1 MAALVRVLS
10 LLPANDPHREEYLRD
25 YLDMVKALASLQRG
39 DGAWNVSLRDPDHFG
54 GKELSGTAL
63 FTYGI
68 AWGVRKGYLDRQQYL
83 PVVTR
88 AWNVLVKDCL
98 HANGF
103 LGYVQGTG
111 KQPSDGQPVGLD
123 KVPDF
128 EDYGLGCFLLAGSE
142 IYHLMIKKYSP
153 D

>member
-1 MAALVRVLS
+1 
-10 LLPANDPHREEYLRD
+10 
-25 YLDMVKALASLQRG
+25 MVKALAPLQRG
-39 DGAWNVSLRDPDHFG
+39 DGGWNVSLLDPAHFE

-68 AWGVRKGYLDRQQYL
+68 AWGIRHGYLDRKVYL
-83 PVVTR
+83 PIVLK
-88 AWNVLVKDCL
+88 AWNAMAKDCL
-98 HANGF
+98 HDNGF

-111 KQPSDGQPVGLD
+111 KQPSDGQPVGPE

-142 IYHLMIKKYSP
+142 VYQLFSKKYSP
-153 D
+153 E